1 MAFRRVS
8 RRGLLSAC
16 AEVGP
21 GDGIDPR
28 LEGRG
33 PTGPV
38 PNRKAL
44 QLSGQVARTL
54 SGALAESEDDV
65 LRDLLF
71 VSVVPAPYASRL
83 LVTVAPSPA
92 AAAVEASAVL
102 ERLER
107 MRGRLRTEVAAAV
120 HRRKAPD
127 LTFRVVNA
135 GRGVYP

>member
-1 MAFRRVS
+1 MAFRSVS
-8 RRGLLSAC
+8 RRDLRSGC

-33 PTGPV
+33 PSGPV

-54 SGALAESEDDV
+54 SGMLAESEEDV
-65 LRDLLF
+65 LRDLLV
-71 VSVVPAPYASRL
+71 VSVVPAPTSVRL

-92 AAAVEASAVL
+92 AEAVEAAAVLARL
-102 ERLER
+102 ERL
-107 MRGRLRTEVAAAV
+107 RGRLRTEVAAAV

-127 LTFRVVNA
+127 LTFCVVNA
-135 GRGVYP
+135 GR

>member
-1 MAFRRVS
+1 MMAFRRVS

-33 PTGPV
+33 PSGPA

-54 SGALAESEDDV
+54 SGLLAESEDDV
-65 LRDLLF
+65 LRDLLV

-83 LVTVAPSPA
+83 LVSVAPSPA
-92 AAAVEASAVL
+92 EAVEAPAVL

-107 MRGRLRTEVAAAV
+107 VRGRLRTEVAAAV

-135 GRGVYP
+135 GR

>member
-1 MAFRRVS
+1 MAFQRVS
-8 RRGLLSAC
+8 RRGLRTAC

-28 LEGRG
+28 REGRG
-33 PTGPV
+33 PSGSV

-54 SGALAESEDDV
+54 SGLLAESEDEL
-65 LRDLLF
+65 LRDLLV
-71 VSVVPAPYASRL
+71 VSVAPAPYASRL

-92 AAAVEASAVL
+92 AEAVEAAAVL
-102 ERLER
+102 ARLER
-107 MRGRLRTEVAAAV
+107 VRGRLRTEVAAAV

-135 GRGVYP
+135 RR

>member
-16 AEVGP
+16 ADVGP

-33 PTGPV
+33 PSGPV

-54 SGALAESEDDV
+54 SSLLAESEDDV
-65 LRDLLF
+65 LRDLLV
-71 VSVVPAPYASRL
+71 VSVLPAPSSVRL

-92 AAAVEASAVL
+92 AVAVEAAAVL
-102 ERLER
+102 GRLER
-107 MRGRLRTEVAAAV
+107 VRGRLRTEVAAAV

-135 GRGVYP
+135 GR

>member
-16 AEVGP
+16 ADVGP

-28 LEGRG
+28 LEGRDRSG
-33 PTGPV
+33 LV
-38 PNRKAL
+38 LNRKAL

-54 SGALAESEDDV
+54 SGLLAESEDEV
-65 LRDLLF
+65 LRDLLV

-92 AAAVEASAVL
+92 AAVVEVAAVL
-102 ERLER
+102 GRLER
-107 MRGRLRTEVAAAV
+107 VRGRLRTEVAAAV

-135 GRGVYP
+135 GR

>member
-33 PTGPV
+33 PSGKV

-44 QLSGQVARTL
+44 QLCGQAARTL
-54 SGALAESEDDV
+54 AGALAESADDL
-65 LRDLLF
+65 LRDLVV
-71 VSVVPAPYASRL
+71 VSVVPAPYSARL
-83 LVTVAPSPA
+83 LVTVSPSPA
-92 AAAVEASAVL
+92 APDAEAARVLACL
-102 ERLER
+102 ERE
-107 MRGRLRTEVAAAV
+107 RGRLRSEVAAAV
-120 HRRKAPD
+120 CRRKAPD
-127 LTFRVVNA
+127 LTFRFTA
-135 GRGVYP
+135 ARR